1 MALKTTIDK
10 NRRAAA
16 IVFFAVLVLSLS
28 CHAPLHALTDDENE
42 NIRIYG
48 SAGRSVVNIV
58 TTSVSYDFFYNPAP
72 STGSGSGIIVD
83 KKGDVIT
90 NYHVIEGAQ
99 SLVVTLHDGSR
110 HTAEVVGA
118 DPGSDIAVLKIDA
131 PEEKLAPLP
140 FGESSD
146 LKVGQKVLAIGN
158 PFGLER
164 TLTVGVVSSLGRTMR
179 ASNGRLMRG
188 IIQTDAAINPGNSG
202 GPLLNSSG
210 QLIGV
215 NTAIFS
221 TVEGS
226 IGIGFAIPVNSVKKV
241 LPQLLA
247 KGYVAR
253 AWLGISGQSI
263 DAEYASVLGLPSGG
277 VLIADVFKG
286 SPADR
291 AGLRGAL
298 RNLRIGSLIVA
309 EGGDMITAVDGK
321 TVKSMDDFNDIM
333 EEYEP
338 GRTVSLKLF
347 RDKKVMFLKVRLDE
361 MPRSY

>member
-1 MALKTTIDK
+1 MNGTHWI
-10 NRRAAA
+10 AAFVFH
-16 IVFFAVLVLSLS
+16 IVLAVAVF
-28 CHAPLHALTDDENE
+28 CAAPLYALTADENE

-48 SAGRSVVNIV
+48 EAGRSVVNIV

-72 STGSGSGIIVD
+72 STGSGSGVIVD
-83 KKGDVIT
+83 RKGDIIT
-90 NYHVIEGAQ
+90 NFHVIEGAQ
-99 SLVVTLHDGSR
+99 SLGVTLYDGSR
-110 HTAEVVGA
+110 YGAEVVGA
-118 DPGSDIAVLKIDA
+118 DPGSDLAVLRIKA
-131 PEEKLAPLP
+131 PEEKLTPILL
-140 FGESSD
+140 GDSSD

-241 LPQLLA
+241 LPQLLSR
-247 KGYVAR
+247 GYVAR

-263 DAEYASVLGLPSGG
+263 DAPDASVLGLPSGG
-277 VLIADVFKG
+277 VLVADVFKG
-286 SPADR
+286 SPAEK

-298 RNLRIGSLIVA
+298 RNIRLGNLIIA

-321 TVKSMDDFNDIM
+321 PVKSMDEFNDIM
-333 EEYEP
+333 EEYEA
-338 GRTVSLKLF
+338 GRTVTLRLI
-347 RDKKVMFLKVRLDE
+347 RDKKVVFVRVRLDE
-361 MPRSY
+361 MPRNY